1 MSGEL
6 SVLLGAADADHVELR
21 VHSRAYPGGLRTFDD
36 NWLNV
41 EAVASTTARSWRF
54 LLYLRAEDMVR
65 FAEQLAALVASGAP
79 AAFESV
85 DGWLDVR
92 VARDGDAFALDV
104 YAREGHTE
112 KSVTFSAALAAP
124 ALAELARAVS
134 AVAAAYPVMRRP
146 EKR

>member
-1 MSGEL
+1 MSEFAA
-6 SVLLGAADADHVELR
+6 VLLGTPDGEHLELR
-21 VHSRAYPGGLRTFDD
+21 VHSRAYPGGLRLFDD

-41 EAVASTTARSWRF
+41 EAVARTTERSWRF
-54 LLYLRAEDMVR
+54 LLYLRTEDMVR
-65 FAEQLAALVASGAP
+65 FAEQLAALIAGGAP

-92 VARDGDAFALDV
+92 VGRDADVFALDV

-112 KSVTFSAALAAP
+112 KVTRFSAVLEAP
-124 ALAELARAVS
+124 ALADLAS
-134 AVAAAYPVMRRP
+134 AVGAVATAYPVVRRS